1 MVTHSILGIDPLG
14 GGSVTVDGIE
24 VTEHIEGAD
33 LIVRPG
39 QPTLLKLYVVGGADV
54 AVDGVVEVHHEPE
67 VGDVAA
73 EVGALLRTLDGHT
86 MWEEMMADPTVD
98 LRDPAT
104 AFLHY
109 VAEQIDPQP

>member
-1 MVTHSILGIDPLG
+1 MVTHFTLDVDPIG
-14 GGSVTVDGIE
+14 GGNVTVDGRD
-24 VTEHIEGAD
+24 VTSIIEGAD

-39 QPTLLKLYVVGGADV
+39 QPTTLRLYSLGGATV
-54 AVDGVVEVHHEPE
+54 EGDGIVEIHHEAE
-67 VGDVAA
+67 TDTA
-73 EVGALLRTLDGHT
+73 EVGALLRTLDGHA